1 MLTAHNLSKAY
12 GLSPIL
18 EKITFSINAGERVG
32 LIGPNGS
39 GKSTLMRLLTGQ
51 ERPDRGSITLNP
63 PNLRIGYLAQGF
75 LPDENQTLGE
85 LLHQTVGDPDELEA
99 ELGELAL
106 ALAEQPNHE
115 GIQLKYDAVLEKLN
129 RADYGRIQPLLA
141 TFQLDHLSDDLLVRS
156 LSGGQ
161 KTRLALV
168 LILLDEP
175 QLLLLDEPTNHLDI
189 GMLEWL
195 EAWLRGF
202 TGGVLI
208 VSHDRAFLDQTAN
221 RILDLNPHSHTIRD
235 YPGNYT
241 DYLRQYLVE
250 QEKHLS
256 TWNDQQYEIRRM
268 KQDIARIKTQAESK
282 ERRIK
287 SVRLGGIKGGKDH
300 YLRLAKKV
308 AKKAKSR
315 EKKLDRYLESDERV
329 EKPLRSWQMKL
340 DLDAAPYLG
349 KDVLFLEDLAVG
361 YPCHTPLLT
370 QIHLQAQ
377 AGERIIL
384 TGDNGSGK
392 TTLLRTIAGQLTPM
406 AGHVRLGQ
414 SVQLGYMSQ
423 EQELLA
429 PDDTPLS
436 TIQAVA
442 PLNET
447 DARSFLHYFLFTGDD
462 SLRPNGQLSYGE
474 RARLALAR
482 LVASGCNF
490 LLLDEPTNHL
500 DIPSRTM
507 FEEALSQFEG
517 TILAVVHDRYFIEQF
532 ATKLWLVDDG
542 RLELI
547 YV

>member
-1 MLTAHNLSKAY
+1 MLTAHNLCKAY

-18 EKITFSINAGERVG
+18 ENITFSINAGERVG

-39 GKSTLMRLLTGQ
+39 GKSTLMHLLTGQ
-51 ERPDRGSITLNP
+51 ERPDSGHITLTP
-63 PNLRIGYLAQGF
+63 PNLRVGYLAQGF
-75 LPDENQTLGE
+75 LPDEAQTLGN

-99 ELGELAL
+99 ELGQLAL
-106 ALAEQPNHE
+106 ALVEKPEQE
-115 GIQLKYDAVLEKLN
+115 EIQLAYDATLEKLS

-141 TFQLDHLSDDLLVRS
+141 TFQIDQLDDTLPVRS

-175 QLLLLDEPTNHLDI
+175 RLLLLDEPTNHLDI

-195 EAWLRGF
+195 ETWLRGF
-202 TGGVLI
+202 NGGVLI
-208 VSHDRAFLDQTAN
+208 VSHDRTFLDQTVTH
-221 RILDLNPHSHTIRD
+221 ILDLNPHSHTIRE
-235 YPGNYT
+235 YAGNYSS
-241 DYLRQYLVE
+241 YLQQYLSE

-256 TWNDQQYEIRRM
+256 TWKDQTYEIRRM
-268 KQDIARIKTQAESK
+268 KQDIQRTFEQARSV
-282 ERRIK
+282 ERSTTPRQPN
-287 SVRLGGIKGGKDH
+287 VR
-300 YLRLAKKV
+300 RLAKKV
-308 AKKAKSR
+308 AQKAKSR
-315 EKKLDRYLESDERV
+315 EKKLDRYIAADERV

-340 DLDAAPYLG
+340 NLEEAPHLG

-361 YPCHTPLLT
+361 YSGYAPLL
-370 QIHLQAQ
+370 QKINQQAQ
-377 AGERIIL
+377 VGERIIL
-384 TGDNGSGK
+384 TGINGSGK
-392 TTLLRTIAGQLTPM
+392 TTLLRTIARQLEPV
-406 AGHVRLGQ
+406 AGRVRLGQ

-423 EQELLA
+423 EQELLD

-462 SLRPNGQLSYGE
+462 ALRPNAQLSYGE

-532 ATKLWLVDDG
+532 ATKIWLVDDHQ
-542 RLELI
+542 LELI

>member
-1 MLTAHNLSKAY
+1 MITAHNLSKAY

-18 EKITFSINAGERVG
+18 ENITFSINAGERVG

-51 ERPDRGSITLNP
+51 EKPDNGSIMLNP
-63 PNLRIGYLAQGF
+63 PTLRIGYLAQGF
-75 LPDENQTLGE
+75 LPDEDQTLGE

-99 ELGELAL
+99 ELGKLAL
-106 ALAEQPNHE
+106 ALAENPEQEAAH
-115 GIQLKYDAVLEKLN
+115 LAYDAVLEKLN

-141 TFQLDHLSDDLLVRS
+141 TFQLDHLSDNLLVRS

-202 TGGVLI
+202 NGGVLI
-208 VSHDRAFLDQTAN
+208 VSHDRAFLNQTAN
-221 RILDLNPHSHTIRD
+221 RILDLNPHTHTIRD

-256 TWNDQQYEIRRM
+256 TWKDQQVEIRRM
-268 KQDIARIKTQAESK
+268 KQDIQRTFEQARSV
-282 ERRIK
+282 ERTTTPRQPN
-287 SVRLGGIKGGKDH
+287 VR
-300 YLRLAKKV
+300 RLAKKV
-308 AKKAKSR
+308 ATKAKSR
-315 EKKLDRYLESDERV
+315 EKKLDRFLESDERV

-340 DLDAAPYLG
+340 DLDEAPHLG
-349 KDVLFLEDLAVG
+349 KDVLFLEELAVG
-361 YPCHTPLLT
+361 YPGHALLT
-370 QIHLQAQ
+370 QINLQAQ

-384 TGDNGSGK
+384 TGENGSGK

-423 EQELLA
+423 EQELLNPA
-429 PDDTPLS
+429 QTPLS

-474 RARLALAR
+474 RTRLELAR

>member
-18 EKITFSINAGERVG
+18 ENITFSINAGERVG

-51 ERPDRGSITLNP
+51 ERPDRGSIMLNP
-63 PNLRIGYLAQGF
+63 PTLRIGYLAQGF
-75 LPDENQTLGE
+75 LPDEDQTLGD

-106 ALAEQPNHE
+106 ALAAHPEQEAVH
-115 GIQLKYDAVLEKLN
+115 LAYDAVLEKLA

-141 TFQLDHLSDDLLVRS
+141 TFQLDHLDPNLLVRS

-202 TGGVLI
+202 NGGVLI
-208 VSHDRAFLDQTAN
+208 VSHDRAFLDQTVT
-221 RILDLNPHSHTIRD
+221 RILDLNPHTHTIRD
-235 YPGNYT
+235 YPGSYT
-241 DYLRQYLVE
+241 DYLRQYLSE
-250 QEKHLS
+250 QEKHLA
-256 TWNDQQYEIRRM
+256 TWKDQQYEIRRM
-268 KQDIARIKTQAESK
+268 KQDIQRTFEQARGV
-282 ERRIK
+282 ERSTTPRQPN
-287 SVRLGGIKGGKDH
+287 VR
-300 YLRLAKKV
+300 RLAKKV
-308 AKKAKSR
+308 ANKAKSR
-315 EKKLDRYLESDERV
+315 EKKLDRFLESDERLD
-329 EKPLRSWQMKL
+329 KPLRSWQMKL
-340 DLDAAPYLG
+340 DLDEVPHLG
-349 KDVLFLEDLAVG
+349 KDVLFLEELAVG
-361 YPCHTPLLT
+361 YPGHAPLLT
-370 QIHLQAQ
+370 GINQQAQ

-384 TGDNGSGK
+384 TGINGSGK
-392 TTLLRTIAGQLTPM
+392 TTLLRTITGQLTPM
-406 AGHVRLGQ
+406 AGRVRLGQ

-423 EQELLA
+423 EQELLD
-429 PDDTPLS
+429 PDETPLS

-447 DARSFLHYFLFTGDD
+447 DARAFLHYFLFTGDD
-462 SLRPNGQLSYGE
+462 SLRPNAQLSYGE
-474 RARLALAR
+474 RTRLELAR

-532 ATKLWLVDDG
+532 ATKLWLVDDQQ
-542 RLELI
+542 LELI

>member
-18 EKITFSINAGERVG
+18 ENITFSINAGDRVG

-39 GKSTLMRLLTGQ
+39 GKSTLMHLLTGQ

-106 ALAEQPNHE
+106 ALAQNPEQVDV
-115 GIQLKYDAVLEKLN
+115 QLAYDAVLQKLA

-141 TFQLDHLSDDLLVRS
+141 TFQLDHLDPDLPVRS

-161 KTRLALV
+161 KTRLALI

-202 TGGVLI
+202 SGGVLI
-208 VSHDRAFLDQTAN
+208 VSHDRAFLDQTAT
-221 RILDLNPHSHTIRD
+221 RILDLNPHTHTIRD
-235 YPGNYT
+235 YTGNYT

-250 QEKHLS
+250 QEKHQS
-256 TWNDQQYEIRRM
+256 AWKDQVYEIRRM
-268 KQDIARIKTQAESK
+268 KQDIQRTFEQARSV
-282 ERRIK
+282 ERSTTPRQPN
-287 SVRLGGIKGGKDH
+287 VR
-300 YLRLAKKV
+300 RLAKKV
-308 AKKAKSR
+308 ANKAKSR

-340 DLDAAPYLG
+340 DLDEAPHLG
-349 KDVLFLEDLAVG
+349 KDVLYLEDLAVG
-361 YPCHTPLLT
+361 YPGNPPLLS
-370 QIHLQAQ
+370 QINLQAQ

-384 TGDNGSGK
+384 TGVNGSGK
-392 TTLLRTIAGQLTPM
+392 TTLLRTIAGQLTPL
-406 AGHVRLGQ
+406 AGRVRLGQ

-429 PDDTPLS
+429 PNDTPLS

-532 ATKLWLVDDG
+532 ATKLWLVDDSQ
-542 RLELI
+542 LELI
-547 YV
+547 YI

>member
-18 EKITFSINAGERVG
+18 KNITFSINAGERVG
-32 LIGPNGS
+32 LIGPNGC
-39 GKSTLMRLLTGQ
+39 GKSTLMRLLIGQ
-51 ERPDRGSITLNP
+51 ERPDSGGITLNP

-75 LPDENQTLGE
+75 LQDENQTLGE
-85 LLHQTVGDPDELEA
+85 LLHEVAGDPDALEA
-99 ELGELAL
+99 ELGNLAL
-106 ALAEQPNHE
+106 ALAENPDQAAV
-115 GIQLKYDAVLEKLN
+115 QVAYDATLDKLA

-141 TFQLDHLSDDLLVRS
+141 TFQLDHLDPDLPVRS

-195 EAWLRGF
+195 EVWLRGF
-202 TGGVLI
+202 NGGVLI
-208 VSHDRAFLDQTAN
+208 VSHDRAFLDQTVT
-221 RILDLNPHSHTIRD
+221 RILNLNPHSHAIRE
-235 YPGNYT
+235 YPGNYS
-241 DYLRQYLVE
+241 DYLRQYLTE

-256 TWNDQQYEIRRM
+256 AWKDQQYEIRRM
-268 KQDIARIKTQAESK
+268 KQDIQRTFEQARSV
-282 ERRIK
+282 ERTTTPRQPN
-287 SVRLGGIKGGKDH
+287 VR
-300 YLRLAKKV
+300 RLAKKV
-308 AKKAKSR
+308 AQKAKSR
-315 EKKLDRYLESDERV
+315 EKKLERYLESDERV

-340 DLDAAPYLG
+340 DLDEAPHLG

-361 YPCHTPLLT
+361 YLGHAPLLT
-370 QIHLQAQ
+370 QINQQAQ
-377 AGERIIL
+377 AGDRIIL
-384 TGDNGSGK
+384 TGVNGSGK
-392 TTLLRTIAGQLTPM
+392 TTLLRTIARQLTPL
-406 AGHVRLGQ
+406 AGQVRLGQ
-414 SVQLGYMSQ
+414 SVQLGYMAQ
-423 EQELLA
+423 EQELLD
-429 PDDTPLS
+429 PGKTPLS

-462 SLRPNGQLSYGE
+462 SLRSNGQLSYGE

-532 ATKLWLVDDG
+532 ATKIWLVENQQ
-542 RLELI
+542 LELI
-547 YV
+547 YI

>member
-51 ERPDRGSITLNP
+51 ERPDHGSITLNP

-99 ELGELAL
+99 ELGELAHS
-106 ALAEQPNHE
+106 LAEQPNHE

-202 TGGVLI
+202 NGGVLI

-256 TWNDQQYEIRRM
+256 TWKDQQYEIRRM
-268 KQDIARIKTQAESK
+268 KQDIQRTFEQARSV
-282 ERRIK
+282 ERTTTPRQPN
-287 SVRLGGIKGGKDH
+287 VR
-300 YLRLAKKV
+300 RLAKKV
-308 AKKAKSR
+308 ANKAKSR
-315 EKKLDRYLESDERV
+315 EKKLDRFLESDERV

-340 DLDAAPYLG
+340 DLDEAPHLG
-349 KDVLFLEDLAVG
+349 KDVLFLENLAVG
-361 YPCHTPLLT
+361 YPVHAPLLT
-370 QIHLQAQ
+370 QINLQAQ

-384 TGDNGSGK
+384 TGENGSGK
-392 TTLLRTIAGQLTPM
+392 TTLLRTITGQLQPL
-406 AGHVRLGQ
+406 AGRVRLGQ

-423 EQELLA
+423 EQELLD
-429 PDDTPLS
+429 PNDTPLS

-474 RARLALAR
+474 RTRLELAR

-542 RLELI
+542 RLEMI
-547 YV
+547 YM